1 MDKTD
6 IRYQAYIDI
15 LKEELIP
22 AMGCTEPIALAYAAA
37 TARELLGAMPER
49 VEVSASGSIIKNVKS
64 HKMGKKDILKIDNDF
79 EIDLDVLGYLDP
91 HITVSIIKDGKTIEK
106 KKLQLPKKIKNIEKC
121 KNPRCITSIEEDLD
135 QIFYLA
141 NEKEHIYRCLYCES
155 RINKE

>member
-1 MDKTD
+1 MK
-6 IRYQAYIDI
+6 IDSI
-15 LKEELIP
+15 INGIVLDHITAGK
-22 AMGCTEPIALAYAAA
+22 AMRVYEALGLENLDCSVA
-37 TARELLGAMPER
+37 
-49 VEVSASGSIIKNVKS
+49 IIKNVKS

>member
-1 MDKTD
+1 MK
-6 IRYQAYIDI
+6 IDSI
-15 LKEELIP
+15 INGIVLDHITAGK
-22 AMGCTEPIALAYAAA
+22 AMRVYEALGLENLDCSVA
-37 TARELLGAMPER
+37 
-49 VEVSASGSIIKNVKS
+49 IIKNVKS

-141 NEKEHIYRCLYCES
+141 NKKEHIYRCLYCES

>member
-1 MDKTD
+1 MK
-6 IRYQAYIDI
+6 IDSI
-15 LKEELIP
+15 INGIVLDHITAGK
-22 AMGCTEPIALAYAAA
+22 AMRVYEALGLENLDCSVA
-37 TARELLGAMPER
+37 
-49 VEVSASGSIIKNVKS
+49 IIKNVKS

-91 HITVSIIKDGKTIEK
+91 LIKDGKTIEK

>member
-1 MDKTD
+1 MK
-6 IRYQAYIDI
+6 IDSI
-15 LKEELIP
+15 INGIVLDHITAGK
-22 AMGCTEPIALAYAAA
+22 AMRVYEALGLENLDCSVA
-37 TARELLGAMPER
+37 
-49 VEVSASGSIIKNVKS
+49 IIKNVKS

-141 NEKEHIYRCLYCES
+141 NKKESIYLHK
-155 RINKE
+155 NM